1 MFNHWL
7 PATLTNLLCIPSV
20 NSWLTWHFARQF
32 LVLNDMNINSICRS
46 NDEGEMVRPYT
57 SATMS
62 QHTGKLY
69 RSAVSS
75 FIFFLVVD
83 VGVTG
88 GSANKENAAAVIHV
102 TPQPL
107 LLTPEPWN
115 LLVTQTPAKE
125 KAKESETV
133 VLTCHLNSPQHP
145 SLTDLMVKW
154 YKEDEK
160 GQMDL
165 LEKNMTILPN
175 NSRIFMSGDL
185 SQGDVSLIILN
196 VTISDHGIYF
206 CEVTLPDGK
215 VVKGDGT
222 KLRIR
227 RALGLFGIEESI
239 GTIIGV
245 VAAGIGGIVVLIIV
259 LTPQLR
265 KCILCMRQE
274 SHQRASSADFLH
286 SLRRRVICTSS
297 SGAQKILAQPDE
309 KIPSRKG

>member
-1 MFNHWL
+1 
-7 PATLTNLLCIPSV
+7 
-20 NSWLTWHFARQF
+20 
-32 LVLNDMNINSICRS
+32 
-46 NDEGEMVRPYT
+46 MVRPCT

-62 QHTGKLY
+62 QHIGKFY

-83 VGVTG
+83 VEVTG
-88 GSANKENAAAVIHV
+88 GGVNRETAAAVTHV
-102 TPQPL
+102 TAQPL

-115 LLVTQTPAKE
+115 LWVTQTPAKE
-125 KAKESETV
+125 KAKEGETV
-133 VLTCHLNSPQHP
+133 VLNCHLNSPQRP

-165 LEKNMTILPN
+165 LEKNVTMLPN
-175 NSRIFMSGDL
+175 NSRVFMSGDL

-196 VTISDHGIYF
+196 VTTSDH
-206 CEVTLPDGK
+206 
-215 VVKGDGT
+215 
-222 KLRIR
+222 
-227 RALGLFGIEESI
+227 GLFGIEESI

-245 VAAGIGGIVVLIIV
+245 VAAGIGGIAVLIIV

-274 SHQRASSADFLH
+274 SRQSIA
-286 SLRRRVICTSS
+286 
-297 SGAQKILAQPDE
+297 
-309 KIPSRKG
+309 

>member
-1 MFNHWL
+1 
-7 PATLTNLLCIPSV
+7 
-20 NSWLTWHFARQF
+20 
-32 LVLNDMNINSICRS
+32 MNINSICR
-46 NDEGEMVRPYT
+46 NNGDVR
-57 SATMS
+57 
-62 QHTGKLY
+62 
-69 RSAVSS
+69 
-75 FIFFLVVD
+75 
-83 VGVTG
+83 VTG

-102 TPQPL
+102 TAQPL
-107 LLTPEPWN
+107 LLTSEPWN

-125 KAKESETV
+125 KAKEGETV
-133 VLTCHLNSPQHP
+133 VLNCHLNSPQHP

-165 LEKNMTILPN
+165 LEKNVTILPN

-185 SQGDVSLIILN
+185 SHGDVSLIILN
-196 VTISDHGIYF
+196 VTTSDHGIYF

-215 VVKGDGT
+215 VVTGDGT

-227 RALGLFGIEESI
+227 RSLGLFGIEESI

-245 VAAGIGGIVVLIIV
+245 VAAGIGGIVVLIVI

-274 SHQRASSADFLH
+274 SRQSIA
-286 SLRRRVICTSS
+286 
-297 SGAQKILAQPDE
+297 
-309 KIPSRKG
+309 

>member
-1 MFNHWL
+1 SCPLLSL
-7 PATLTNLLCIPSV
+7 PGT
-20 NSWLTWHFARQF
+20 
-32 LVLNDMNINSICRS
+32 
-46 NDEGEMVRPYT
+46 
-57 SATMS
+57 
-62 QHTGKLY
+62 
-69 RSAVSS
+69 
-75 FIFFLVVD
+75 D

-88 GSANKENAAAVIHV
+88 GGANRENAAALTHV
-102 TPQPL
+102 TAQPL
-107 LLTPEPWN
+107 LWTPEPWN

-125 KAKESETV
+125 KAKEGETV
-133 VLTCHLNSPQHP
+133 VLNCHLNSLQRP

-160 GQMDL
+160 GQMYL
-165 LEKNMTILPN
+165 LEKNVTVLPN
-175 NSRIFMSGDL
+175 NSRVFMSGDL

-196 VTISDHGIYF
+196 VTMSDHGIYF

-215 VVKGDGT
+215 VVTGDGT

-245 VAAGIGGIVVLIIV
+245 VAAGIGGVVVLIIV

-274 SHQRASSADFLH
+274 SRQ
-286 SLRRRVICTSS
+286 
-297 SGAQKILAQPDE
+297 
-309 KIPSRKG
+309 